1 MRIYVRDVV
10 STNEES
16 HDPAVE
22 VCWLADNDEGCAE
35 GEEGPND
42 ENTADR
48 RATTLTFLFFHTMTT
63 LRVNVDIFL

>member
-1 MRIYVRDVV
+1 MGIYVRDAV

-48 RATTLTFLFFHTMTT
+48 RATTQ
-63 LRVNVDIFL
+63 IF

>member
-1 MRIYVRDVV
+1 MRISVRNAV

-22 VCWLADNDEGCAE
+22 VRWLADNDECCAE
-35 GEEGPND
+35 GEKGPND

-48 RATTLTFLFFHTMTT
+48 RTTPE
-63 LRVNVDIFL
+63 I